1 MSLAICITIAVLSNG
16 YVKIKKK
23 QTERDRLMVLLCSTS
38 FAVNIG
44 SVSYWDNFA
53 NLKIRL
59 NLMIFIIHDDEKFSG
74 HAALTPAVPSW
85 R

>member
-1 MSLAICITIAVLSNG
+1 
-16 YVKIKKK
+16 
-23 QTERDRLMVLLCSTS
+23 MVLLCSTS
-38 FAVNIG
+38 FAVTIG

-59 NLMIFIIHDDEKFSG
+59 NLMIFIIHYDEKFSG